1 MYRFNK
7 ENFLH
12 QKDQSMK
19 NPFSKTFTQEELDM
33 FEFLGLIK
41 FFERLSYKEM
51 YRFIPAMHHRKYLR
65 DEVVFFSKDPSQALY
80 LVKRGQV
87 SLTIDVKDNFESIL
101 EINRGEAFGENSL
114 LENTKRTYTAMIV
127 SEEADLIV
135 IPHFAIQEIF
145 DSNTKIK
152 AKMMT
157 SLAEYYNQKNQKLFR
172 SYRESFGFF
181 SLRQMFE

>member
-1 MYRFNK
+1 MR
-7 ENFLH
+7 
-12 QKDQSMK
+12 
-19 NPFSKTFTQEELDM
+19 NPFSKTYEPEELQM
-33 FEFLGLIK
+33 FDFLQGIK
-41 FFERLSYKEM
+41 FFERLRMKELVK
-51 YRFIPAMHHRKYLR
+51 FLPAMHHRKYKR

-80 LVKRGQV
+80 LLKKGQV
-87 SLTIDVKDNFESIL
+87 NLTIDIRDNFETIM

-114 LENTKRTYTAMIV
+114 LENAKRTYTAIIT
-127 SEEADLIV
+127 SDEAELIV

-145 DSNTKIK
+145 DSNPKIK

-157 SLAEYYNQKNQKLFR
+157 SLAEFYNANNQRLFR

>member
-1 MYRFNK
+1 MNRKKMFD
-7 ENFLH
+7 FL
-12 QKDQSMK
+12 Q
-19 NPFSKTFTQEELDM
+19 
-33 FEFLGLIK
+33 GIK
-41 FFERLSYKEM
+41 FFERLRMKELVK
-51 YRFIPAMHHRKYLR
+51 FLPAMHHRKYKR

-80 LVKRGQV
+80 LLKKGQV
-87 SLTIDVKDNFESIL
+87 NLTIDIRDNFETIM

-114 LENTKRTYTAMIV
+114 LENAKRTYTAIIT
-127 SEEADLIV
+127 SDEAELIV

-145 DSNTKIK
+145 DSNPKIK

-157 SLAEYYNQKNQKLFR
+157 SLSEFYNANNQRLFR

>member
-1 MYRFNK
+1 
-7 ENFLH
+7 
-12 QKDQSMK
+12 MK
-19 NPFSKTFTQEELDM
+19 NPFSKTFAQVELDM
-33 FEFLGLIK
+33 FEFLGSIK
-41 FFERLSYKEM
+41 FFEQLSFKEM
-51 YRFIPAMHHRKYLR
+51 SNFLSTMHFRKYQR

-80 LVKRGQV
+80 LVQKGQV
-87 SLTIDVKDNFESIL
+87 NLTIDVKDDFEVISHI
-101 EINRGEAFGENSL
+101 GGGDAFGENSL
-114 LENTKRTYTAMIV
+114 LENAKRTYTAIII
-127 SEEADLIV
+127 SETADLIV

-145 DSNTKIK
+145 ESNPKIK